1 VTLLAS
7 LRHPALCL
15 WLVAAACGSGGSGSS
30 PIPNPSPPELLL
42 CRARRDQPHSFAEIA
57 LRTAQNLGNQ
67 RLPDR
72 TGRERSVRLHPD
84 GNTLVFVRETQNNA
98 PTSREI
104 FTTRIDG
111 VTPEQRLTQNSA
123 RDDDPC
129 WSPDGQQVLFSSE
142 VAGPRRLWLIAAD
155 GSNRRL
161 FLDPPTGNTDLEPDW
176 TAVGD
181 RVVFSRRDA
190 SGRFRLWLANGD
202 GSGAVLFTDGGLG
215 TAAESGDR
223 QPTFAPD
230 GLSVAF
236 VRRSGLGDA
245 RLCYANVG
253 NGVVTER
260 LLRNGDLQWP
270 RFARAGDQLFVGLA
284 EPAAGRDGLRLASL
298 ALTAGEPALLWPD
311 ERWQLE
317 GIDVLP
323 ALGPAPQRA
332 PASWLDV
339 REATIQLAAGS
350 AAFGGRQQL
359 VALDGD
365 ELLVSTV
372 LTGEGRQ
379 VAGINCRFDLPVA
392 RAEDVLELQLRAVAR
407 ITRTGG
413 TSALR
418 MSIYNPVDERFDTA
432 VELLPTDTGN
442 REMRCNLSSLRH
454 LTRQRQLRFTV
465 IGDIDAG
472 APAELR
478 VDLVEVALIR
488 RQAPL

>member
-1 VTLLAS
+1 LVAYP
-7 LRHPALCL
+7 RHPALCL
-15 WLVAAACGSGGSGSS
+15 LLLASACGSGGRGSS
-30 PIPNPSPPELLL
+30 PILDPGPPELVV

-67 RLPDR
+67 RLADR

-84 GNTLVFVRETQNNA
+84 GNTVVFVRETQNNA
-98 PTSREI
+98 PISREI
-104 FTTRIDG
+104 FSARIDG
-111 VTPEQRLTQNSA
+111 LTPEQQLTQNSV

-129 WSPDGQQVLFSSE
+129 WSPDGQQLLFSSE
-142 VAGPRRLWLIAAD
+142 LAGPRRLWLMAAD
-155 GSNRRL
+155 GNNRRL
-161 FLDPPTGNTDLEPDW
+161 FLDPPVGNTDLEPDW

-181 RVVFSRRDA
+181 RVVFSRRDPL
-190 SGRFRLWLANGD
+190 GRHRLWLANGD
-202 GSGAVLFTDGGLG
+202 GSGAVPFTDGGTG
-215 TAAESGDR
+215 AGAEPGDR
-223 QPTFAPD
+223 QPSFAPD

-236 VRRSGLGDA
+236 VRLSGSGEA
-245 RLCYANVG
+245 RLCYATVATG
-253 NGVVTER
+253 AVTER
-260 LLRNGDLQWP
+260 MLRNGELQWP
-270 RFARAGDQLFVGLA
+270 RYSRTGDQLFVGLS

-311 ERWQLE
+311 ERWQLA

-323 ALGPAPQRA
+323 ALGPAPARA

-350 AAFGGRQQL
+350 SAFGGRQQL

-392 RAEDVLELQLRAVAR
+392 RTEDVLELQLRAIAR

-418 MSIYNPVDERFDTA
+418 MSIYNPVEERFDTA

-442 REMRCNLSSLRH
+442 RELRCNLSSLRH

-465 IGDIDAG
+465 IGDLDAG
-472 APAELR
+472 TQAELR